1 MSGIGK
7 AVVAAVLH
15 SVYTPGL
22 QSWIL
27 PTLNGVMSLLF
38 ATVFY
43 CIYWDIGGY
52 YMYVMAFLA
61 AGLAFSSNM
70 ALTEILAIQRA
81 EGRQEQIDGTAKAV
95 EDGSADNSDAGA
107 LLSPTAG
114 DADQATPSADDAARD
129 TPQAVSAERK
139 LSKRR
144 KED

>member
-15 SVYTPGL
+15 SVHTPGL

-43 CIYWDIGGY
+43 CIYWEIGGW
-52 YMYVMAFLA
+52 YMYIMAFLA

-70 ALTEILAIQRA
+70 ALTEILEIQKA
-81 EGRQEQIDGTAKAV
+81 QGRQNEIDGVVQPV
-95 EDGSADNSDAGA
+95 EADSSAGGNG
-107 LLSPTAG
+107 LLSP
-114 DADQATPSADDAARD
+114 DADQATPLPDDGSRD

-139 LSKRR
+139 LNKRR
-144 KED
+144 KEE

>member
-1 MSGIGK
+1 M
-7 AVVAAVLH
+7 AAVLH

-43 CIYWDIGGY
+43 CIYWDIGGN

-70 ALTEILAIQRA
+70 ALTEILAIQKA
-81 EGRQEQIDGTAKAV
+81 EGRQAEIDGTAKPITDA
-95 EDGSADNSDAGA
+95 SASGDE
-107 LLSPTAG
+107 G
-114 DADQATPSADDAARD
+114 DATSPPAAADSDLATPAADDATRD
-129 TPQAVSAERK
+129 TPQASSAERK
-139 LSKRR
+139 LNKRR
-144 KED
+144 KEE